1 MVKYERRLFN
11 RNTDNSTIPEM
22 KIISILLPKNF
33 SRYIQISIL
42 LRLKKIISMNL
53 SFERN
58 TDNSTTREMKII
70 SILLPKNFSRYIY
83 LDLFTQIEKNNFS
96 SMNLSFLRKSYEKYE
111 RRLFNRNTD
120 NSTTREMK
128 IISILLPKNF
138 SIL

>member
-70 SILLPKNFSRYIY
+70 SILLPKNFSRSIPRSRLY
-83 LDLFTQIEKNNFS
+83 LEKNNFN
-96 SMNLSFLRKSYEKYE
+96 SMNLSFLWKSYEKYE

-138 SIL
+138 SVL